1 MSIVCNLCQNFT
13 ISKLSCGC
21 SKRKE
26 NDGEINPSEVEFTLI
41 ETKKISYSELI
52 PNNDNYTYLKIL
64 KDETI
69 VAISGE
75 FLLEMPLK
83 NEDIL
88 NKKIYEIDIYPV
100 FFIDYIR
107 PLFLIAIDKGEA
119 YQFAFRTNITT
130 RNITCSIYPCSLPG
144 SISSCDVVIRY
155 NHHVIS
161 SKSISNFAFTRNDV
175 GEKVDILY

>member
-21 SKRKE
+21 SKQKE

-41 ETKKISYSELI
+41 ETKRISYTELI

-64 KDETI
+64 KDEKI

-83 NEDIL
+83 KEEIL
-88 NKKIYEIDIYPV
+88 DKKLYEINIYPV

-107 PLFLIAIDKGEA
+107 PLFLNAIDKGEA
-119 YQFAFRTNITT
+119 YQFAFHTNITS

-144 SISSCDVVIRY
+144 NISSCDVVIRY
-155 NHHVIS
+155 NHQVITDR
-161 SKSISNFAFTRNDV
+161 SISNFAFHKSDI